1 MRVES
6 EYRRMVNGV
15 RHPYL
20 EHERGLPASL
30 LSSLRFVG
38 RVQTDR
44 HGNAVFPHFDV
55 AGLCGYEIKNC
66 GFTGFAAGGK
76 KGLWFSHTA
85 PGDSRLVLAES
96 AIDALS
102 HAALFPDAED
112 RTRYASLGGKPNAT
126 QPRLVQSTIARLPE
140 GAEIV
145 AAFDADEAGRLLV
158 NMVRLA
164 VEGVV
169 GKTGRNLI
177 FQVHLPTQEG
187 EDWNQVVQSARQ
199 NKFAQGA
206 GM

>member
-20 EHERGLPASL
+20 EHERCLPASL
-30 LSSLRFVG
+30 LASSRFAG
-38 RVQTDR
+38 RVRTDCR
-44 HGNAVFPHFDV
+44 GNAVFPHFDV
-55 AGLCGYEIKNC
+55 AGLCGYEIKNH
-66 GFTGFAAGGK
+66 GFTSFAAGGK
-76 KGLWFSHTA
+76 KGLWFSNTGA
-85 PGDSRLVLAES
+85 SDRRLVLAES

-102 HAALFPDAED
+102 HATLFPDAED

-126 QPRLVQSTIARLPE
+126 QPGLVRSTIARLPE

-145 AAFDADEAGRLLV
+145 AAFDADDAGRMLV
-158 NMVRLA
+158 NVVRLA

-169 GKTGRNLI
+169 RTTGRNLI

-187 EDWNQVVQSARQ
+187 EDWNQVVQGRVKTRSS
-199 NKFAQGA
+199 QGT
-206 GM
+206 GV